1 MSIIENARCFSI
13 AAHEAIQ
20 QKRKY
25 TGEPYFWHP
34 MAVGSIVWGAYGDE
48 NMLAAAYLHDVVEDT
63 GVTLSTIENLFGED
77 VTTLVA
83 GLTDVSK
90 PSDGNRAERKRIDRE
105 HTAEQSPRCKTIKLA
120 DLIHNSQ
127 SILEYDREFAKTYIK
142 EKELL
147 LEVLKEGDTN
157 LWKAANDIVI
167 SAKRDLGLVT
177 RP

>member
-34 MAVGSIVWGAYGDE
+34 MAVGSIVWGVYGDE

-63 GVTLSTIENLFGED
+63 GVTIETIQNLFGED
-77 VTTLVA
+77 VATLVS
-83 GLTDVSK
+83 GLTDISK
-90 PSDGNRAERKRIDRE
+90 PSYGNRAERKRIDRE
-105 HTAEQSPRCKTIKLA
+105 HTAQQSSRCKTIKLA

-127 SILEYDREFAKTYIK
+127 SILEHDRDFAKIYIK

-147 LEVLKEGDTN
+147 LSVLKDGDSK
-157 LWKAANDIVI
+157 LWDIANVIVQD
-167 SAKRDLGLVT
+167 AKLELGIL
-177 RP
+177 

>member
-1 MSIIENARCFSI
+1 MSIIENARAFSI
-13 AAHEAIQ
+13 GAHEAIQ

-25 TGEPYFWHP
+25 TGEPYYMHP

-77 VTTLVA
+77 IATLVS

-90 PSDGNRAERKRIDRE
+90 SSDGNREERKRIDRE
-105 HTAEQSPRCKTIKLA
+105 HTAQQSPRCKTIKLA

-127 SILEYDREFAKTYIK
+127 SILEHDRDFAKIYIK

-147 LEVLKEGDTN
+147 LDVLKEGDSK
-157 LWKAANDIVI
+157 LWNIANEIVQG
-167 SAKRDLGLVT
+167 AKKGLGIV
-177 RP
+177 